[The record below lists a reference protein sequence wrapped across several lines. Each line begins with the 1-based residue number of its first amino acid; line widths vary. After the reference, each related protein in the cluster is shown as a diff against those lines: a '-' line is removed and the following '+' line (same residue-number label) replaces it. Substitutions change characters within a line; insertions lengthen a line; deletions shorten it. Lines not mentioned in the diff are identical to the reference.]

1 MEKRALIAIALSVAV
16 LLGWQFFLGG
26 PTESP
31 VRPPAGKPE
40 TTTPAPTVPG
50 GGTATPQAVPVP
62 RATVAAPPVA
72 EVITP
77 LYRVSFAGD
86 GSVTAWSIEHWTR
99 RRLMVSGALPPL
111 AVAVQRPGQAPE
123 LVALAPDATRVEIGG
138 AVTAGRLT
146 FRGTTTDGLR
156 IRRTLEFQADTFRV
170 GATLEVEGSARSAG
184 PVDLVMYWTT
194 PVAQPGATA
203 DQPWHTFGEA
213 KDGQHLLGRILVD
226 QPGGDPAAYEA
237 PPPALQDPKDAP
249 GGPALKDPMLVPDA
263 IVGDEHRWAALEDD
277 FFIAA
282 LMRRAGSALGR
293 GRAKDVAQVGFVF
306 RGVQPAAGQT
316 WEGGGDLFV
325 GPKRWDHLRA
335 QGVGLEAA
343 QGRNYGRFA
352 WVLFP
357 MWWFCVPL
365 LWLMNLFGTWL
376 PGQNY
381 GVAIILLTVLVKVV
395 FYPLS
400 LKSMR
405 SMKQMQALQPQLNAL
420 RSKYRSD
427 PQRFQREQM
436 EIFKKQGVNPMGGC
450 LPMVVQI
457 PIFYA
462 LYLTL
467 QYSVELQGA
476 PFMLWITDLS
486 KKDPYYVLPILM
498 GVSML
503 VQQKMTPTVG
513 DPRQAQIMM
522 IMPVVFT
529 FMFLEFPTGLVL
541 YWFVN
546 NVLTIGQQYLI
557 DRSWARSSG
566 DGGRTGTAAPKGEG
580 GPTKARRGWRSLG
593 RAAGSDG
600 GA

>member
-1 MEKRALIAIALSVAV
+1 MEKRALLAIALSVAV
-16 LLGWQFFLGG
+16 LLGWQFFFGT
-26 PTESP
+26 PAEPP
-31 VRPPAGKPE
+31 VRPPPGKPE
-40 TTTPAPTVPG
+40 ATAP
-50 GGTATPQAVPVP
+50 ATPGSGGVAPVPHAVPVP
-62 RATVAAPPVA
+62 RASAAAPAVA

-86 GSVTAWSIEHWTR
+86 GSVTDWTIAHWTA
-99 RRLMVSGALPPL
+99 RRLLVSGALRPL
-111 AVAVQRPGQAPE
+111 AVAVQRPNEAPE
-123 LVALAPDATRVEIGG
+123 LVALVPDATRLEIGG
-138 AVTAGRLT
+138 AAPVGRLT
-146 FRGTTTDGLR
+146 FRGTTAAGVR
-156 IRRTLEFQADTFRV
+156 VRRTLEFHADSFRV
-170 GATLEVEGSARSAG
+170 GATLELEGPARGGG
-184 PVDLVMYWTT
+184 PLDLVMYWTT
-194 PVAQPGATA
+194 PVARPGATP

-213 KDGQHLLGRILVD
+213 ADGQHLLGRILVD
-226 QPGGDPAAYEA
+226 QPGADPIAYDA
-237 PPPALQDPKDAP
+237 PAPALADAKDAAGAP
-249 GGPALKDPMLVPDA
+249 GLKDPMLVPDA
-263 IVGDEHRWAALEDD
+263 IVTGEHRWAALEDD

-282 LMRRAGSALGR
+282 LMHRPGGALGR

-306 RGVQPAAGQT
+306 QGIQVAAGQT
-316 WEGGGDLFV
+316 WSGGGDLFV
-325 GPKRWDHLRA
+325 GPKKWDQLRA

-343 QGRNYGRFA
+343 QARNYGRFA

-365 LWLMNLFGTWL
+365 LWLMNFFGTWL

-436 EIFKKQGVNPMGGC
+436 EIFKQQGVNPMGGC

-503 VQQKMTPTVG
+503 WQQKMTPTVG

-541 YWFVN
+541 YWLVN

-557 DRSWARSSG
+557 DQNWAKSG
-566 DGGRTGTAAPKGEG
+566 GGGQAVPPKGEA
-580 GPTKARRGWRSLG
+580 GPAKARRGWRSLG
-593 RAAGSDG
+593 RSAGGDG

>member
-1 MEKRALIAIALSVAV
+1 MERRALIAIALSVAV
-16 LLGWQFFLGG
+16 LLGWQLWLGS
-26 PTESP
+26 PPPPPEKPRSTET
-31 VRPPAGKPE
+31 AG
-40 TTTPAPTVPG
+40 PAPVAPG
-50 GGTATPQAVPVP
+50 GEAAVPRPTTVP
-62 RATVAAPPVA
+62 RASPTAAAVA
-72 EVITP
+72 EVVTP
-77 LYRVSFAGD
+77 LYRGSFAAD
-86 GSVTAWSIEHWTR
+86 GSVTAWTVEYR
-99 RRLMVSGALPPL
+99 GAKRLVVGGSLRPL

-123 LVALAPDATRVEIGG
+123 LVVLRPEAARTEV
-138 AVTAGRLT
+138 GRSQPPGRMT
-146 FRGTTTDGLR
+146 FTGTTSDGLR
-156 IRRTLEFQADTFRV
+156 IRRTLEFHAESYQV
-170 GATLEVEGSARSAG
+170 GATLQLDGPTGGAG
-184 PVDLVMYWTT
+184 PVDVLMYWTT
-194 PVAQPGATA
+194 PVAEPGAA
-203 DQPWHTFGEA
+203 PDQPWLTFGEGR
-213 KDGQHLLGRILVD
+213 DGQHLLGRILVAR
-226 QPGGDPAAYEA
+226 PGGGDPEA
-237 PPPALQDPKDAP
+237 FDAPAPALKEPTESP
-249 GGPALKDPMLVPDA
+249 GGPELKDPHLVPHA
-263 IVGDEHRWAALEDD
+263 VVGEEHRWAALEND

-282 LMRRAGSALGR
+282 VIPRPGAVPSR
-293 GRAKDVAQVGFVF
+293 GRARDVAEVGLAF
-306 RGVQPAAGQT
+306 RGIQVAAGQT
-316 WEGGGDLFV
+316 WEGAGDLYV
-325 GPKRWDHLRA
+325 GPKEWHRLRA
-335 QGVGLEAA
+335 LGVGLEAA
-343 QGRNYGRFA
+343 QARNYGNFA

-365 LWLMNLFGTWL
+365 LWLMNFFGTWL

-381 GVAIILLTVLVKVV
+381 GVAIILLTVLVKVA

-420 RSKYRSD
+420 RSKYRAD
-427 PQRFQREQM
+427 PQRFKREQM
-436 EIFKKQGVNPMGGC
+436 DMFRKQGVNPMGGC

-476 PFMLWITDLS
+476 PFLLWISDLS

-498 GVSML
+498 GISML

-513 DPRQAQIMM
+513 DPRQAQIML

-557 DRSWARSSG
+557 DRRWAG
-566 DGGRTGTAAPKGEG
+566 PGEG
-580 GPTKARRGWRSLG
+580 GRAGSASPLKSEAGPAKGRRGWRSLG
-593 RAAGSDG
+593 RAAGGGG